1 MSIIIQKLAN
11 VVNIIDDTR
20 PAGSQIVTSIKLSST
35 AKLQFKGGA
44 IPNVVQIWD
53 SNGNQTA
60 NIEIAPD
67 LQTQDEGAAATPW
80 IGTDDELINK
90 LNNEYFTESAGGG
103 GGAVDAT
110 IVADNVR
117 LAKEAQFN
125 CKYTGFVIDLE
136 NPDSGTWPDYTFNI
150 EQINF
155 TLNVSPAFE
164 LSDFSQTYDDIR
176 NTKELAEYLNCI
188 QNYFY
193 FVEVSPTLLGIMAGK
208 LPVSEFNLFELNAS
222 GDILEYSSGSL
233 QYQTATEEFSTQDK
247 LVLTLEQNAHKQNAP
262 KGLATR
268 REELLFPGGGLV
280 LSVAD
285 LNPYREELIIKNTS
299 ATNTLY
305 IGYGSSTSETS
316 YTWILQPEDIVTLTA
331 GHRVTGAWETG
342 STSGT
347 ILITESI

>member
-1 MSIIIQKLAN
+1 MSDVKKLILLPSKVIEVEEEDGVKIYLNPHITAN
-11 VVNIIDDTR
+11 YNESDEFIRLEGSQGATAKIELSEIKEINGI
-20 PAGSQIVTSIKLSST
+20 PFAGSFADLRLLIDPIIVEANTT
-35 AKLQFKGGA
+35 GG
-44 IPNVVQIWD
+44 
-53 SNGNQTA
+53 
-60 NIEIAPD
+60 
-67 LQTQDEGAAATPW
+67 
-80 IGTDDELINK
+80 
-90 LNNEYFTESAGGG
+90 AGGG

-110 IVADNVR
+110 IVADNVG
-117 LAKEAQFN
+117 LAKEVQFN

-164 LSDFSQTYDDIR
+164 LSDFSQTYNDIR

-222 GDILEYSSGSL
+222 GDILEYSSASL

-268 REELLFPGGGLV
+268 REELAFPGGGLV

-299 ATNTLY
+299 PTNTLY

-316 YTWILQPEDIVTLTA
+316 YTWILQPDDIVTLTA
-331 GHRVTGAWETG
+331 GHRITGAWETG
-342 STSGT
+342 SASGT